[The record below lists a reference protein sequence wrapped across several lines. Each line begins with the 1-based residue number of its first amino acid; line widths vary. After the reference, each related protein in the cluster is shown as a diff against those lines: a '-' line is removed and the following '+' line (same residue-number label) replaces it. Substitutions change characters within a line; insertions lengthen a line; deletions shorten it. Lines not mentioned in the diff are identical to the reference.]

1 MSEKYK
7 VIIAD
12 DDNLVCTALEMILK
26 SGNKIEIPALG
37 HDGQEAV
44 RLYEQYRP
52 DLMLLDIRMG
62 EFTGL
67 DAAESILNSF
77 PDAKILFLTTFEDDE
92 YIARALKLGAKGY
105 ILKQNFDCILPSIDA
120 VMNGQRVFGDN
131 IINKLPSL
139 YSATPSFEKY
149 DLSEREIQVI
159 TKIADGLS
167 NREIADILFL
177 SEGTVRNYIS
187 VILEKLNLR
196 DRTQIAIFYY
206 KNMYYLSPAPFD
218 LYIKKKK

>member
-37 HDGQEAV
+37 HDGHEAV

-139 YSATPSFEKY
+139 YSSAPTLEKY
-149 DLSEREIQVI
+149 DLSEREIQAI

-206 KNMYYLSPAPFD
+206 KN
-218 LYIKKKK
+218 I

>member
-37 HDGQEAV
+37 HDGHEAV

-139 YSATPSFEKY
+139 YSSAPTLEKY

-177 SEGTVRNYIS
+177 SEGTVRNYIR

-206 KNMYYLSPAPFD
+206 KN
-218 LYIKKKK
+218 I

>member
-26 SGNKIEIPALG
+26 SGDKIEIPALG
-37 HDGQEAV
+37 HDGHEAV

-67 DAAESILNSF
+67 DAAENILTSF

-92 YIARALKLGAKGY
+92 YIARALRLGAKGY

-139 YSATPSFEKY
+139 YSSAPSFEKY

-206 KNMYYLSPAPFD
+206 KN
-218 LYIKKKK
+218 I

>member
-139 YSATPSFEKY
+139 YSAAPSFEKY

-206 KNMYYLSPAPFD
+206 KNM
-218 LYIKKKK
+218 

>member
-37 HDGQEAV
+37 HDGHEAV

-139 YSATPSFEKY
+139 YSSAPSFEKY

-206 KNMYYLSPAPFD
+206 KNM
-218 LYIKKKK
+218 

>member
-12 DDNLVCTALEMILK
+12 DDNLVCTALEMVLK

-37 HDGQEAV
+37 HDGHEAV

-105 ILKQNFDCILPSIDA
+105 ILKQNFDCILPSMDA

-139 YSATPSFEKY
+139 YSSAPTLEKY

-206 KNMYYLSPAPFD
+206 KN
-218 LYIKKKK
+218 I

>member
-37 HDGQEAV
+37 HDGHEAV

-77 PDAKILFLTTFEDDE
+77 PDAKILFLTTFE
-92 YIARALKLGAKGY
+92 IGRAS
-105 ILKQNFDCILPSIDA
+105 CRE
-120 VMNGQRVFGDN
+120 RV
-131 IINKLPSL
+131 
-139 YSATPSFEKY
+139 
-149 DLSEREIQVI
+149 
-159 TKIADGLS
+159 
-167 NREIADILFL
+167 
-177 SEGTVRNYIS
+177 
-187 VILEKLNLR
+187 
-196 DRTQIAIFYY
+196 
-206 KNMYYLSPAPFD
+206 
-218 LYIKKKK
+218 